1 MRRGDGVELK
11 MEKVLRAGDTKD
23 KAVYTCTVLGYDTEG
38 ESISLL
44 LETGKLTDISLDA
57 IYSCKI
63 QSEEEQ
69 ISCTGRI
76 CNRYCGKAGKI
87 LEFQIKSGFYKINL
101 KAVDK
106 QIT

>member
-1 MRRGDGVELK
+1 MKRGDSVQLK

-23 KAVYTCTVLGYDTEG
+23 KVAYACTVLGYDTKH
-38 ESISLL
+38 ESVCLL
-44 LETGKLTDISLDA
+44 LETGKLTDLSLDA

-76 CNRYCGKAGKI
+76 CDRYHGKAGKTI
-87 LEFQIKSGFYKINL
+87 EFQIKNGFYKINL
-101 KAVDK
+101 KSVDK

>member
-1 MRRGDGVELK
+1 MKRGDSVELK

-23 KAVYTCTVLGYDTEG
+23 KAVYACTVVRYDTER
-38 ESISLL
+38 ESICLL
-44 LETGKLTDISLDA
+44 LETGKLTDLSLDA

-76 CNRYCGKAGKI
+76 CDRYHGKAGKI

-101 KAVDK
+101 KSVDK